1 MPAENLGNLS
11 KTLLEIFQS
20 ANYQPPR
27 LPEVAQEIMRLTQ
40 DSHASISE
48 FVSLLERDQLLTGR
62 VLQIANS
69 PFYSPTQHADVTS
82 LHRAVVR
89 LGLRALSNIA
99 VETWLALRVFRAQ
112 RYSEAMRRLSHHSV
126 VTAYAAQ
133 IVSKHACVD
142 SDYFFL
148 CGLMHDVGV
157 AGALTAL
164 EDASGNEEPPAL
176 EDAAA
181 EIDMVHGRLSEVM
194 VRLWQLPDPIP
205 ATVRFHHSAITPAG
219 PDRNAAVIGL
229 AEDLANRLG
238 WTFAEPGLSEHVGRQ
253 LDMSDDA
260 RIRDAIETLGLD
272 AEDATVMLT
281 ELEETVERLTW
292 IH

>member
-1 MPAENLGNLS
+1 MPAENLGDLS

-20 ANYQPPR
+20 PNYQPPR

-40 DSHASISE
+40 DSQASISE
-48 FVSLLERDQLLTGR
+48 FVALLERDQLLTGR

-69 PFYSPTQHADVTS
+69 PFYSPTQHGDVTS

-112 RYSEAMRRLSHHSV
+112 RYSDAMRRLSHHSI
-126 VTAYAAQ
+126 VTAYASQ

-148 CGLMHDVGV
+148 CGLMHDVGI
-157 AGALTAL
+157 AGALTVL
-164 EDASGNEEPPAL
+164 EDVSGPKGPPLL
-176 EDAAA
+176 EDAAL
-181 EIDMVHGRLSEVM
+181 EIDQVHCRLSELM

-205 ATVRFHHSAITPAG
+205 VAVRFHHSAETPGG
-219 PDRNAAVIGL
+219 PDRTAAVIGL
-229 AEDLANRLG
+229 AEDLANRLD
-238 WTFAEPGLSEHVGRQ
+238 WTFAEPGLAEHLGQ
-253 LDMSDDA
+253 KLDMSDDETILA
-260 RIRDAIETLGLD
+260 ALHTLGLD
-272 AEDATVMLT
+272 TEDATVMLT
-281 ELEETVERLTW
+281 ELDETVERLTW